1 MKQPRL
7 NYNYK
12 NYKYNYK
19 VNFLKLNNYK
29 INFYICVFCENY
41 KINFFYFDELN
52 KYFKFTSFNKNILF
66 KKIKIYYSINLI
78 VFYF

>member
-19 VNFLKLNNYK
+19 VNFLKLN
-29 INFYICVFCENY
+29 NY